1 MTHSNHKLHR
11 RLALAT
17 LCAAAWSFG
26 SAAFACPDGAHKTAG
41 AAASRTASTATK
53 KTTWVKL
60 NQKHNG
66 SGVQVRYNVPAA
78 LQAGQPSTVRLRF
91 STVSD
96 AAGAVAEIKAPAG
109 VTLSGAAGPLT
120 LPQGRATTVDM
131 QATAAADGQYFVDVL
146 TTQAGRTSV
155 QSIPLQVG
163 DAKPQLKTTGK
174 PETTPSGEKVISL
187 PSQ

>member
-1 MTHSNHKLHR
+1 MTHSTQKLH

-17 LCAAAWSFG
+17 LCAAACSF
-26 SAAFACPDGAHKTAG
+26 SVATFACPEGAHKG
-41 AAASRTASTATK
+41 ASTASK
-53 KTTWVKL
+53 KTAWVKL
-60 NQKHNG
+60 AQKHNG
-66 SGVQVRYNVPAA
+66 SGVQVRYSVPAS
-78 LQAGQPSTVRLRF
+78 LQAGQPSTVRLQF

-109 VTLSGAAGPLT
+109 VTLTGAAGPLT
-120 LPQGRATTVDM
+120 LTQGRPTTVDL

-146 TTQAGRTSV
+146 TTQGGRTSV

>member
-1 MTHSNHKLHR
+1 MTHSTHKLH

-17 LCAAAWSFG
+17 LCAAACSF
-26 SAAFACPDGAHKTAG
+26 SVAAFACAEGNHKTAG
-41 AAASRTASTATK
+41 TTSSK
-53 KTTWVKL
+53 KTPWVKL
-60 NQKHNG
+60 AQKHNG
-66 SGVQVRYNVPAA
+66 SGVQVRYNVPAS
-78 LQAGQPSTVRLRF
+78 LQAGQPSTVRLQF
-91 STVSD
+91 NAVSD

-109 VTLSGAAGPLT
+109 VTLTGAAGPLT
-120 LPQGRATTVDM
+120 LPQGRATTVAL

-146 TTQAGRTSV
+146 TTQGGRTSV

-163 DAKPQLKTTGK
+163 NAKPQLKATGK